1 MKIKINDKI
10 LKKVNKVLILLINN
24 KIMLVLTKIYKKL
37 KMVIIVMKFPKI
49 ILNNK

>member
-1 MKIKINDKI
+1 MKIKTNDKI
-10 LKKVNKVLILLINN
+10 LKLVNKVLILLINN

-37 KMVIIVMKFPKI
+37 KMVIIVMKFPKK